1 MSFSFR
7 LREGRVEDIPVI
19 SRAYARSWQSTYRG
33 IAPDAFVE
41 GMTEKAAAQIFEQ
54 SLKPNSFSYFL
65 YVAEADGEIVGFAD
79 GGKERGRPGDGQGEL
94 YAIYL
99 LKEFQGNG
107 IGRQLF
113 QAAFGQL
120 RRSGLSPVVVWVLEK
135 NPYRK
140 FYESLGGV
148 LGPERKVLK
157 VGEDSVALLCYRW
170 AVSSK

>member
-1 MSFSFR
+1 
-7 LREGRVEDIPVI
+7 LREGRVEDIPAI
-19 SRAYARSWQSTYRG
+19 SRAYAQAWQSTYRG
-33 IAPDAFVE
+33 VAPNAFVE

-54 SLKPNSFSYFL
+54 SLRPNAFSYFL
-65 YVAEADGEIVGFAD
+65 YVAEAEGEIIGFTD
-79 GGKERGRPGDGQGEL
+79 GGKERSRPEDGQGEL

-99 LKEFQGNG
+99 LKEFQGKG

-157 VGEDSVALLCYRW
+157 AGGDPVTLVSYRW

>member
-1 MSFSFR
+1 
-7 LREGRVEDIPVI
+7 LREGRVEDIPAI
-19 SRAYARSWQSTYRG
+19 SRAYAQSWQSTYRG
-33 IAPDAFVE
+33 VAPNAFVE

-54 SLKPNSFSYFL
+54 SLRPNAFSYFL
-65 YVAEADGEIVGFAD
+65 YVAEAEGEIVGFTD
-79 GGKERGRPGDGQGEL
+79 GGKERGRPEDGQGEL

-99 LKEFQGNG
+99 LKEFQGKG

-140 FYESLGGV
+140 FYESLGGA
-148 LGPERKVLK
+148 LGPERKVLT
-157 VGEDSVALLCYRW
+157 VGNDPVTLVSYRW